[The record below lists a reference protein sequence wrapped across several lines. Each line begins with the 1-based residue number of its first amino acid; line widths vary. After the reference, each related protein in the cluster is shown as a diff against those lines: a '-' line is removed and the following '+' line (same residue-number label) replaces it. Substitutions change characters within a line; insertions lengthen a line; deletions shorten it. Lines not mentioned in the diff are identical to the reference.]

1 MFCNRSL
8 PRLPM
13 EVMEVEKVGEPIII
27 RSTPGIPTRRI
38 LLAKVSF
45 LYKIVLD
52 IRVIRITV
60 DCGPTSV
67 V

>member
-1 MFCNRSL
+1 
-8 PRLPM
+8 M